1 MNESPDLELQLREAL
16 RERPAPPLLRARI
29 LKAAAVR
36 GRRNSNGVLWRRIV
50 ALAALLTIGS
60 FGLYRWEERRRAE
73 AVAEQFKLALRI
85 AHREVVEVQAKLVV
99 EVPVQLPAINSFNP
113 E

>member
-16 RERPAPPLLRARI
+16 RETSAPPLLRARI
-29 LKAAAVR
+29 LNAAASR
-36 GRRNSNGVLWRRIV
+36 GRRSSHAVLWRRIV

-60 FGLYRWEERRRAE
+60 FGLYRWEQRRRAE

-85 AHREVVEVQAKLVV
+85 AHREVVEVQANLVV
-99 EVPVQLPAINSFNP
+99 EVPVQLPQTN
-113 E
+113 